1 MTATLTAPPT
11 GETNGGGMRRTL
23 TAIGGGF
30 RAEIQQLRRSRLLI
44 VLTIAEAVTFL
55 ALVSI
60 FGLTGNHVPTA
71 VVNRDGGKLSRQWAQ
86 TMSATYS
93 TYGVRYMDARSA
105 EQALARGDVAAIL
118 WIPANFSQR
127 MAQHTMTRIHF
138 RVDNVNA
145 DLTNEVE
152 LGISPAARAF
162 AVANRFPG
170 IRVVTAETDVVNHEV
185 GFIPYLVVSAL
196 ALAAFVVAG
205 TLAASAVAREFEAR
219 TLAYIKLS
227 PTHPLV
233 PLAGR
238 LLATGAVSAV
248 AVGVAAL
255 LVVAGY
261 GVTPVHPAAMAA
273 GLLLCVVIFSCIGA
287 GIGTLVRRTLPLS
300 ALIFGLALAFY
311 LDSGSLEPARF
322 YGNNLWVVAH
332 TSPVYY
338 AVGILQYAVH
348 GLQVTPES
356 IAVNFAALIGWA
368 LVAAGAAWLGLRRA
382 VVA

>member
-1 MTATLTAPPT
+1 MTPTLTAV
-11 GETNGGGMRRTL
+11 
-23 TAIGGGF
+23 GGGF

-55 ALVSI
+55 VLVSI

-71 VVNRDGGKLSRQWAQ
+71 VVNRDGGQLSRQWAQ
-86 TMSATYS
+86 EMSATYH
-93 TYGVRYMDARSA
+93 TYGVRYMDASAA
-105 EQALARGDVAAIL
+105 EQALAQGNVAAIL
-118 WIPANFSQR
+118 WIPADFSQH
-127 MAQHTMTRIHF
+127 MAHHTMIRIHF
-138 RVDNVNA
+138 VVDNVNA

-170 IRVVTAETDVVNHEV
+170 IRVVTVEKDVVRHEV

-205 TLAASAVAREFEAR
+205 TLAASAVAREFETR
-219 TLAYIKLS
+219 TLAYLKLS

-238 LLATGAVSAV
+238 LLATAAVSAV
-248 AVGVAAL
+248 AVAIATL

-261 GVTPVHPAAMAA
+261 GVAPQHPVELAA
-273 GLLLCVVIFSCIGA
+273 GLALCVVIFSCIGA
-287 GIGTLVRRTLPLS
+287 GLGTLVRRTLPLS
-300 ALIFGLALAFY
+300 ALIFGLALALY

-322 YGNNLWVVAH
+322 YGNRLWVVAH

-338 AVGILQYAVH
+338 AIGILQDAVH
-348 GLQVTPES
+348 GIQVTPETVS
-356 IAVNFAALIGWA
+356 VNFAALIGWA
-368 LVAAGAAWLGLRRA
+368 LLAAGAAWLGLRRA
-382 VVA
+382 VAA

>member
-1 MTATLTAPPT
+1 MRPTLTA
-11 GETNGGGMRRTL
+11 L
-23 TAIGGGF
+23 GGGF

-55 ALVSI
+55 VLVTI
-60 FGLTGNHVPTA
+60 FGLIANHVPTA
-71 VVNRDGGKLSRQWAQ
+71 VVDRDGGKLARQWAQ
-86 TMSATYS
+86 EMSTTYQ
-93 TYGVRYMDARSA
+93 TYGVRYMGASSA

-118 WIPANFSQR
+118 WIPADFSQR
-127 MAQHTMTRIHF
+127 MAHHTMIRIHF

-152 LGISPAARAF
+152 LGIPPAARAF
-162 AVANRFPG
+162 AVANHFPG
-170 IRVVTAETDVVNHEV
+170 IRVVTAEKDLVKPEV

-219 TLAYIKLS
+219 TLAYVKLS
-227 PTHPLV
+227 PVHPLV
-233 PLAGR
+233 PLGGR
-238 LLATGAVSAV
+238 LLATGAVSAA
-248 AVGVAAL
+248 AVGVATL
-255 LVVAGY
+255 LVVVGY
-261 GVTPVHPAAMAA
+261 SVTPQHPAELAA

-287 GIGTLVRRTLPLS
+287 GIGTLVRRILPLS

-322 YGNNLWVVAH
+322 YGNVLWVIAH

-338 AVGILQYAVH
+338 AVGILQHSVH
-348 GLQVTPES
+348 GIQVTPET
-356 IAVNFAALIGWA
+356 IPVNFAALIGWA
-368 LVAAGAAWLGLRRA
+368 LAAAGAAWLGLRRA
-382 VVA
+382 VAA

>member
-1 MTATLTAPPT
+1 MTQPLTA
-11 GETNGGGMRRTL
+11 L
-23 TAIGGGF
+23 GGGF
-30 RAEIQQLRRSRLLI
+30 RAEIQQLRRSRLLV
-44 VLTIAEAVTFL
+44 VLAVAEAVTFL
-55 ALVSI
+55 VLVSI

-71 VVNRDGGKLSRQWAQ
+71 VVDRDGGKLAHQWAQ
-86 TMSATYS
+86 EMSATYD

-105 EQALARGDVAAIL
+105 QQALARGDVAAIL
-118 WIPANFSQR
+118 WIPAGFSQH
-127 MAQHTMTRIHF
+127 MAQHTMIRIHF
-138 RVDNVNA
+138 LVDNVNA

-152 LGISPAARAF
+152 LGISPSARAF

-170 IRVVTAETDVVNHEV
+170 IRVVTAETDLVKREV

-205 TLAASAVAREFEAR
+205 TLAAGAVARDFEAR
-219 TLAYIKLS
+219 TLAYVKLS

-238 LLATGAVSAV
+238 LLATAAVSAA

-261 GVTPVHPAAMAA
+261 GVTPSHPAALAA
-273 GLLLCVVIFSCIGA
+273 GLLLCIVIFSCIGA

-311 LDSGSLEPARF
+311 LDSGSLEPARL
-322 YGNNLWVVAH
+322 YGNRLWVIAH

-348 GLQVTPES
+348 GLRVIPETVPLS
-356 IAVNFAALIGWA
+356 FAALCGWT
-368 LVAAGAAWLGLRRA
+368 LLAAGAAWLGLRRA

>member
-1 MTATLTAPPT
+1 MTPTLTA
-11 GETNGGGMRRTL
+11 L
-23 TAIGGGF
+23 GGGF
-30 RAEIQQLRRSRLLI
+30 RAEIQQIRRSRLLI

-55 ALVSI
+55 VLVSI

-71 VVNRDGGKLSRQWAQ
+71 VVDRDGGRLAHQWAQ
-86 TMSATYS
+86 EMSATYH
-93 TYGVRYMDARSA
+93 TYGVRYMDASAA
-105 EQALARGDVAAIL
+105 EQALGRGDVAAIL
-118 WIPANFSQR
+118 WIPRGFSQH
-127 MAQHTMTRIHF
+127 MAHHTMIRIHF
-138 RVDNVNA
+138 VVDNVNA

-162 AVANRFPG
+162 GVANRFPG
-170 IRVVTAETDVVNHEV
+170 IRVVTTEKDLVKHEV

-205 TLAASAVAREFEAR
+205 TLAASAVAREFETR
-219 TLAYIKLS
+219 TLAYLKLS
-227 PTHPLV
+227 PTHPLI

-238 LLATGAVSAV
+238 LLATGAVSVV
-248 AVGVAAL
+248 AVGIAAL

-261 GVTPVHPAAMAA
+261 GVTPAHPAELAA

-322 YGNNLWVVAH
+322 YGNRLWVVAH

-338 AVGILQYAVH
+338 AVGILQNAVH
-348 GLQVTPES
+348 GIQVTPETVS
-356 IAVNFAALIGWA
+356 VNFAALIGWA

>member
-1 MTATLTAPPT
+1 MTPTLTA
-11 GETNGGGMRRTL
+11 L
-23 TAIGGGF
+23 GGGF

-55 ALVSI
+55 VLVSI

-71 VVNRDGGKLSRQWAQ
+71 VVDRDGGTLARQWAQ
-86 TMSATYS
+86 EMSKTYH
-93 TYGVRYMDARSA
+93 TFGVRYMDAQSA
-105 EQALARGDVAAIL
+105 KQALSQGDVAAIL
-118 WIPANFSQR
+118 WIPRGFSQH
-127 MAQHTMTRIHF
+127 MASHQMIRIHF
-138 RVDNVNA
+138 VVDNVNA

-170 IRVVTAETDVVNHEV
+170 IRVVTAEKDLVKNEV

-205 TLAASAVAREFEAR
+205 TLAASAVAREFETR
-219 TLAYIKLS
+219 TLTYLRLS

-248 AVGVAAL
+248 AVAVAAL

-261 GVTPVHPAAMAA
+261 GVVPAHPAELAA

-287 GIGTLVRRTLPLS
+287 GIGTLVRRAMPLS

-322 YGNNLWVVAH
+322 YGNRLWIVAH

-338 AVGILQYAVH
+338 AVGILQNAVH
-348 GLQVTPES
+348 GIQVTPETVS
-356 IAVNFAALIGWA
+356 VNFAALIGWA
-368 LVAAGAAWLGLRRA
+368 VLAAGAAWLGLRRA
-382 VVA
+382 VAA

>member
-1 MTATLTAPPT
+1 MTPTLAA
-11 GETNGGGMRRTL
+11 L
-23 TAIGGGF
+23 GGGF
-30 RAEIQQLRRSRLLI
+30 RAEIQQLRRSWLLV
-44 VLTIAEAVTFL
+44 VLTVVEAVTFL
-55 ALVSI
+55 VLVSI

-71 VVNRDGGKLSRQWAQ
+71 VVDHDGGRLARQWAQ
-86 TMSATYS
+86 VMAATYH

-105 EQALARGDVAAIL
+105 QQALGQGDVAAIMY
-118 WIPANFSQR
+118 IPAGFSQH
-127 MAQHTMTRIHF
+127 MAQHSMIRIHF
-138 RVDNVNA
+138 LVDNVNA

-152 LGISPAARAF
+152 LGIPPVARAF
-162 AVANRFPG
+162 AVTNRFPG
-170 IRVVTAETDVVNHEV
+170 VRVVTAETDLVRHEV

-205 TLAASAVAREFEAR
+205 TLAASAVAREFETG
-219 TLAYIKLS
+219 TLAYLKLS

-238 LLATGAVSAV
+238 LLATAVVSFAAV
-248 AVGVAAL
+248 AAAAL

-261 GVTPVHPAAMAA
+261 GVVPEHPAELAA
-273 GLLLCVVIFSCIGA
+273 GLLLCVIIFSCVGA
-287 GIGTLVRRTLPLS
+287 AIGTLVRRALPLS
-300 ALIFGLALAFY
+300 ALIFGLALALY

-322 YGNNLWVVAH
+322 YGNRLWVIAH

-348 GLQVTPES
+348 GLRVTPETVP
-356 IAVNFAALIGWA
+356 VNFAALIGWA
-368 LVAAGAAWLGLRRA
+368 LLAAGAAWLGLRRA

>member
-1 MTATLTAPPT
+1 MKPTLTA
-11 GETNGGGMRRTL
+11 L
-23 TAIGGGF
+23 GGGF
-30 RAEIQQLRRSRLLI
+30 RAEIQSLRRSRLLI

-55 ALVSI
+55 MLVSI
-60 FGLTGNHVPTA
+60 FGLIGNHVPTA
-71 VVNRDGGKLSRQWAQ
+71 VVDRDGGKLAHQWIQA
-86 TMSATYS
+86 MSATYH

-105 EQALARGDVAAIL
+105 EQAMAQGDVAAIL
-118 WIPANFSQR
+118 WVPAGFSQH
-127 MAQHTMTRIHF
+127 MAHHTMIRIHF
-138 RVDNVNA
+138 VVDNVNA

-152 LGISPAARAF
+152 LGIPPAARAF
-162 AVANRFPG
+162 AVANHFPG
-170 IRVVTAETDVVNHEV
+170 IRVLSAEKDLVRHEV

-205 TLAASAVAREFEAR
+205 ALAASAVAREFEAR

-227 PTHPLV
+227 PMHPLV

-255 LVVAGY
+255 LVIAGY
-261 GVTPVHPAAMAA
+261 GVAPEHPAALAA

-322 YGNNLWVVAH
+322 YGNNLWLVAH

-348 GLQVTPES
+348 GLQVTPET
-356 IAVNFAALIGWA
+356 IGVNFAALIGWA
-368 LVAAGAAWLGLRRA
+368 LLAAGAAWLGLRRA

>member
-1 MTATLTAPPT
+1 MSPTLTA
-11 GETNGGGMRRTL
+11 L
-23 TAIGGGF
+23 GGGF
-30 RAEIQQLRRSRLLI
+30 RAEIQTLRRSRLLI

-55 ALVSI
+55 VLVSI
-60 FGLTGNHVPTA
+60 FGLIGNHVPTA
-71 VVNRDGGKLSRQWAQ
+71 VVDRDGGKLARQWAQ
-86 TMSATYS
+86 TMSATYH
-93 TYGVRYMDARSA
+93 TYGVQYMDARPA

-118 WIPANFSQR
+118 WIPAGFSQH
-127 MAQHTMTRIHF
+127 MAHHTMIRIHF
-138 RVDNVNA
+138 VVDNVNA

-152 LGISPAARAF
+152 LGIPPAARAF
-162 AVANRFPG
+162 AVANHFPG
-170 IRVVTAETDVVNHEV
+170 IRVLTAEKDLVRHEV
-185 GFIPYLVVSAL
+185 GFIPYLVVRAL

-205 TLAASAVAREFEAR
+205 TLAASAVAREFEGR

-238 LLATGAVSAV
+238 LLATGAVSAA
-248 AVGVAAL
+248 AVGVAVL
-255 LVVAGY
+255 LVIAGY
-261 GVTPVHPAAMAA
+261 GVTPDHPAALAA

-348 GLQVTPES
+348 GLQVTPET
-356 IAVNFAALIGWA
+356 IGVNFAVLIGWA
-368 LVAAGAAWLGLRRA
+368 LLAAAAAWLGLRRA

>member
-1 MTATLTAPPT
+1 MMPTLTA
-11 GETNGGGMRRTL
+11 L
-23 TAIGGGF
+23 GGGF
-30 RAEIQQLRRSRLLI
+30 RAEIQSLRRSRLLI

-55 ALVSI
+55 MLVSI
-60 FGLTGNHVPTA
+60 FGLTASHVPTA
-71 VVNRDGGKLSRQWAQ
+71 IVNRDGGKLSRQWAQ
-86 TMSATYS
+86 TMSATYN
-93 TYGVRYMDARSA
+93 TYGVRYMNGRSA
-105 EQALARGDVAAIL
+105 EQALAQGNVAAIL

-170 IRVVTAETDVVNHEV
+170 IRVLTAEKDLVRHEV

-261 GVTPVHPAAMAA
+261 GVRPVHPAAMAA

>member
-1 MTATLTAPPT
+1 MSPALTA
-11 GETNGGGMRRTL
+11 L
-23 TAIGGGF
+23 AGGF

-44 VLTIAEAVTFL
+44 VLTVAEAVTFL
-55 ALVSI
+55 MLVTI

-71 VVNRDGGKLSRQWAQ
+71 VVDRDGGRLARQWAQ
-86 TMSATYS
+86 VMSATYN

-105 EQALARGDVAAIL
+105 GQALNRGDVAAIL
-118 WIPANFSQR
+118 YIPAGFSQHMAHHR
-127 MAQHTMTRIHF
+127 MVRIHF

-145 DLTNEVE
+145 DLTTEVE
-152 LGISPAARAF
+152 LGIPPAARAF
-162 AVANRFPG
+162 AVANHFPG
-170 IRVVTAETDVVNHEV
+170 IRVLTNETDLVRHEV

-205 TLAASAVAREFEAR
+205 TLAASAVAREFESR
-219 TLAYIKLS
+219 TLAYLKLS

-238 LLATGAVSAV
+238 LLATGAVSAA
-248 AVGVAAL
+248 AVGAAAL

-261 GVTPVHPAAMAA
+261 GVTPVHPVAMAA
-273 GLLLCVVIFSCIGA
+273 GLLLCVIIFSCIGA

-322 YGNNLWVVAH
+322 YGSSLWVIGH

-338 AVGILQYAVH
+338 TVGILQYAVH
-348 GLQVTPES
+348 GLRVTPETIPVS
-356 IAVNFAALIGWA
+356 FAALLGWA
-368 LVAAGAAWLGLRRA
+368 LLAAGAAWLGLRRA

>member
-1 MTATLTAPPT
+1 MTPTLTA
-11 GETNGGGMRRTL
+11 L
-23 TAIGGGF
+23 GGGF
-30 RAEIQQLRRSRLLI
+30 RAEIQQLRRSRLLA
-44 VLTIAEAVTFL
+44 VLTVVEAVTFL
-55 ALVSI
+55 VLVSI

-71 VVNRDGGKLSRQWAQ
+71 VVDHDGGRLARQWAQ
-86 TMSATYS
+86 VMTATYH

-105 EQALARGDVAAIL
+105 QQALGRGDVAAIL
-118 WIPANFSQR
+118 YIPAGFSQR
-127 MAQHTMTRIHF
+127 MAHHSMTRIHF

-152 LGISPAARAF
+152 LGIPPVARAF
-162 AVANRFPG
+162 AVANHFPG
-170 IRVVTAETDVVNHEV
+170 IRVVTAETDLVRHEV

-205 TLAASAVAREFEAR
+205 TLAASAVAGEFETR
-219 TLAYIKLS
+219 TLTYLKLS

-238 LLATGAVSAV
+238 LLATGAVSAA

-255 LVVAGY
+255 LVVVGY
-261 GVTPVHPAAMAA
+261 GVIPDHPAAMAA

-287 GIGTLVRRTLPLS
+287 CIGTLVRRTLPLS
-300 ALIFGLALAFY
+300 ALIFGLALALY

-322 YGNNLWVVAH
+322 YGNRLWVIAH

-348 GLQVTPES
+348 GLRVTPET
-356 IAVNFAALIGWA
+356 IPVNFAALIGWA
-368 LVAAGAAWLGLRRA
+368 LLAAGAAWLGLRRA